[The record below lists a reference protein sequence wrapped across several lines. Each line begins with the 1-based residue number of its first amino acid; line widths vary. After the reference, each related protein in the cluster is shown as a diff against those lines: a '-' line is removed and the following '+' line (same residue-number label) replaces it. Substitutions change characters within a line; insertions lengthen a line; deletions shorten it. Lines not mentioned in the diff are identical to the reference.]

1 MNMTKEEKDELYHGK
16 KRTKKE
22 LEALRRFAGP
32 SLDRV
37 AKINK
42 IKKRREAD
50 ARDRY
55 LQERQGGKY
64 EAMNRA
70 GEAKS
75 AADRERHMKLVLGD
89 DWKPSDEGRLNRD
102 RILAK
107 MDKRNRALDPENDQ
121 GLLSGLRN
129 KLGIM
134 PTAAENERQI
144 MAKNAAKREQ
154 ARLSEGEAEGALAGS
169 AAERIRQAREA
180 REARL
185 RKEERQKKRHEDYRK
200 FSSGKEALETAQE
213 PTTGG
218 LDALGTKAFEKMQ
231 KRDARI
237 KEYKGFTDEA
247 SLLARERAMRG
258 ESPIKE
264 GFSSEEALKG
274 ALPFHRAAEREK
286 HGGVGEKM
294 LEERINREKGL
305 MNIGSLPPSQ
315 RAKLESAEAGGE
327 RMDFDDPSI
336 AGRTSWRGSSEE
348 RRKQK
353 EAREGVSTTE
363 AMREELGGKSVP
375 FTKEMEEEMGGIS
388 LDLNDQDNRELLR
401 GLDPEK
407 AAALDMGDTELA
419 TARDDEA
426 RRLQRQSESGI
437 EEVDFMANSSVE
449 EQDEVIQKVS
459 EDTDPFSEQTAAAK
473 EDTGRFVR
481 YDGASK
487 DGIMIEKNKLKEL
500 FDRKRKMSYLQHV
513 PQENRAALL
522 YNWGLISHK
531 DFTDTQKQS
540 VKELLEIDKLRLQ
553 VGELQ
558 NKAPKMSDA
567 DKAQFTAAANGFQ
580 KAIEDRRWDEAQ
592 AFSDTLEQIIPGSQA
607 KFNVETVQG
616 KIDDGLKKLPALDKA
631 KAQMGKQ
638 VFDGYFNFKN
648 DLIKKIDLVKRS
660 KEGSGDLERLLGAT
674 AQAGENKGKTWS
686 DILEGQGVY
695 SWGTVKK
702 FKKGDA
708 KELAKKLSGGK
719 HEDITQIDRASY
731 MGYVLPRIRLRMME
745 NNYGKWHNMIE
756 EGLHGAQKGQ
766 IKKHQQI
773 INTNS
778 QATAREVADTEEQ
791 TELNAI
797 ENAQERDNEIREAE
811 AEELEVMEGV
821 PPQITKLE
829 LLERLNRMR
838 QLEKLKERNQKGS
851 RGKGSYGRRG
861 TFTN

>member
-1 MNMTKEEKDELYHGK
+1 MLKGRDKIMAEEKDMQY
-16 KRTKKE
+16 
-22 LEALRRFAGP
+22 
-32 SLDRV
+32 
-37 AKINK
+37 
-42 IKKRREAD
+42 
-50 ARDRY
+50 RY
-55 LQERQGGKY
+55 IES
-64 EAMNRA
+64 
-70 GEAKS
+70 KS
-75 AADRERHMKLVLGD
+75 GTDAADEWL
-89 DWKPSDEGRLNRD
+89 
-102 RILAK
+102 
-107 MDKRNRALDPENDQ
+107 
-121 GLLSGLRN
+121 
-129 KLGIM
+129 
-134 PTAAENERQI
+134 
-144 MAKNAAKREQ
+144 
-154 ARLSEGEAEGALAGS
+154 
-169 AAERIRQAREA
+169 
-180 REARL
+180 
-185 RKEERQKKRHEDYRK
+185 
-200 FSSGKEALETAQE
+200 
-213 PTTGG
+213 
-218 LDALGTKAFEKMQ
+218 
-231 KRDARI
+231 
-237 KEYKGFTDEA
+237 
-247 SLLARERAMRG
+247 
-258 ESPIKE
+258 
-264 GFSSEEALKG
+264 
-274 ALPFHRAAEREK
+274 
-286 HGGVGEKM
+286 
-294 LEERINREKGL
+294 
-305 MNIGSLPPSQ
+305 
-315 RAKLESAEAGGE
+315 
-327 RMDFDDPSI
+327 
-336 AGRTSWRGSSEE
+336 
-348 RRKQK
+348 RKQK
-353 EAREGVSTTE
+353 EKKERNRKIV
-363 AMREELGGKSVP
+363 EELGPKLSPSEMVLRAQRAVKKKDSPYASEMPMLPSEYLKKRNEEQEAIRTARLDEIQEVKDVRERQSALSRSPQEYKDHRIKSQEKAYKGFLDEAALLGQEGARRGDHSVVEQATGRREDLGSEALPVYQAMERGEKTEKEAEKRRLELAMRKQNYMTEADRKEYGASPLEEGKPATGGLGELPPSVRAYL
-375 FTKEMEEEMGGIS
+375 KEPGRGGES
-388 LDLNDQDNRELLR
+388 
-401 GLDPEK
+401 DPEK
-407 AAALDMGDTELA
+407 AAVLDMADTELA

-487 DGIMIEKNKLKEL
+487 DGIMLEKNKLKEL

-580 KAIEDRRWDEAQ
+580 KAIENRRWDEAQ

-607 KFNVETVQG
+607 KFNVEKVQG
-616 KIDDGLKKLPALDKA
+616 KIDEGLKNRPELQKVKGL
-631 KAQMGKQ
+631 MGKQ
-638 VFDGYFNFKN
+638 VWDGYFNFKN

-686 DILEGQGVY
+686 DILEGQGY
-695 SWGTVKK
+695 PSWNTIKK

-731 MGYVLPRIRLRMME
+731 MRDVLPRIRMRMME
-745 NNYGKWHNMIE
+745 NNYGRWHKVIE
-756 EGLHGAQKGQ
+756 TELHGAQGNATKELQ
-766 IKKHQQI
+766 EI

-778 QATAREVADTEEQ
+778 QATAREIADTEEQ
-791 TELNAI
+791 TELDAI
-797 ENAQERDNEIREAE
+797 ENAQERDNKIKEAE
-811 AEELEVMEGV
+811 AEEREVMEGV

>member
-1 MNMTKEEKDELYHGK
+1 MLKGRDKIMAEEKDMQY
-16 KRTKKE
+16 
-22 LEALRRFAGP
+22 
-32 SLDRV
+32 
-37 AKINK
+37 
-42 IKKRREAD
+42 
-50 ARDRY
+50 RY
-55 LQERQGGKY
+55 IES
-64 EAMNRA
+64 
-70 GEAKS
+70 KS
-75 AADRERHMKLVLGD
+75 GTDAADEWL
-89 DWKPSDEGRLNRD
+89 
-102 RILAK
+102 
-107 MDKRNRALDPENDQ
+107 
-121 GLLSGLRN
+121 
-129 KLGIM
+129 
-134 PTAAENERQI
+134 
-144 MAKNAAKREQ
+144 
-154 ARLSEGEAEGALAGS
+154 
-169 AAERIRQAREA
+169 
-180 REARL
+180 
-185 RKEERQKKRHEDYRK
+185 
-200 FSSGKEALETAQE
+200 
-213 PTTGG
+213 
-218 LDALGTKAFEKMQ
+218 
-231 KRDARI
+231 
-237 KEYKGFTDEA
+237 
-247 SLLARERAMRG
+247 
-258 ESPIKE
+258 
-264 GFSSEEALKG
+264 
-274 ALPFHRAAEREK
+274 
-286 HGGVGEKM
+286 
-294 LEERINREKGL
+294 
-305 MNIGSLPPSQ
+305 
-315 RAKLESAEAGGE
+315 
-327 RMDFDDPSI
+327 
-336 AGRTSWRGSSEE
+336 
-348 RRKQK
+348 RKQK
-353 EAREGVSTTE
+353 EKKERNQKIV
-363 AMREELGGKSVP
+363 EELGPKLSPSEMVLRAQRAVKKKDSPYASEMPMLPSEYLKKRNEEQEAIRTARLDEIQEVKDARERQSALSRSPQEYKDHRIKSQEKAYKGFLDEAALLGQEGARRGNHSVVEQSTGRREDLGSEALPVYQAMERGKK
-375 FTKEMEEEMGGIS
+375 TEKEAEKRRLELAMRKQNYMTEADRKEYGASPLEEGKPATGG
-388 LDLNDQDNRELLR
+388 LGELPPSIRARLKEPGR
-401 GLDPEK
+401 GGESDPEK
-407 AAALDMGDTELA
+407 AAVLDMADTELA
-419 TARDDEA
+419 IARDDEA

-487 DGIMIEKNKLKEL
+487 NGIMLEKNKLKEL

-580 KAIEDRRWDEAQ
+580 KAVEDRRWDEAQ

-686 DILEGQGVY
+686 DILEGQGY
-695 SWGTVKK
+695 PSWNTVKK

-731 MGYVLPRIRLRMME
+731 MRNVLPRIRMRMME
-745 NNYGKWHNMIE
+745 NNYGRWHKVIE
-756 EGLHGAQKGQ
+756 TELHGAQGNKIEELQ
-766 IKKHQQI
+766 ET

-778 QATAREVADTEEQ
+778 QATARGIADAEDQNESD
-791 TELNAI
+791 AI
-797 ENAQERDNEIREAE
+797 KNAQERDNEIREAE

-829 LLERLNRMR
+829 LLERLDSMR

>member
-1 MNMTKEEKDELYHGK
+1 MLKGRDKIMAEEKDMQY
-16 KRTKKE
+16 
-22 LEALRRFAGP
+22 
-32 SLDRV
+32 
-37 AKINK
+37 
-42 IKKRREAD
+42 
-50 ARDRY
+50 RY
-55 LQERQGGKY
+55 IES
-64 EAMNRA
+64 
-70 GEAKS
+70 KS
-75 AADRERHMKLVLGD
+75 GTDAADEWL
-89 DWKPSDEGRLNRD
+89 
-102 RILAK
+102 
-107 MDKRNRALDPENDQ
+107 
-121 GLLSGLRN
+121 
-129 KLGIM
+129 
-134 PTAAENERQI
+134 
-144 MAKNAAKREQ
+144 
-154 ARLSEGEAEGALAGS
+154 
-169 AAERIRQAREA
+169 
-180 REARL
+180 
-185 RKEERQKKRHEDYRK
+185 
-200 FSSGKEALETAQE
+200 
-213 PTTGG
+213 
-218 LDALGTKAFEKMQ
+218 
-231 KRDARI
+231 
-237 KEYKGFTDEA
+237 
-247 SLLARERAMRG
+247 
-258 ESPIKE
+258 
-264 GFSSEEALKG
+264 
-274 ALPFHRAAEREK
+274 
-286 HGGVGEKM
+286 
-294 LEERINREKGL
+294 
-305 MNIGSLPPSQ
+305 
-315 RAKLESAEAGGE
+315 
-327 RMDFDDPSI
+327 
-336 AGRTSWRGSSEE
+336 
-348 RRKQK
+348 RKQK
-353 EAREGVSTTE
+353 EKKERNRKIV
-363 AMREELGGKSVP
+363 EELGPKLSPSEMVLRAQRAVKKKDSPYASEMPMLPSEYLKKRNEEQEAIRTARLDEIQEVKDARERQSALSRSPQEYKDHRIKSQEKAYKGFLDEAALLGQEGARRGDHSVVEQATGRREDLGSEALPVYQAMERGEKTEKEAEKRRLELAMRKQNYMTEADRKEYGASPLEEGKPATGGLGELPPSVRAYL
-375 FTKEMEEEMGGIS
+375 KEPGRGGES
-388 LDLNDQDNRELLR
+388 
-401 GLDPEK
+401 DPEK
-407 AAALDMGDTELA
+407 AAVLDMADTELA
-419 TARDDEA
+419 IARDDEA

-487 DGIMIEKNKLKEL
+487 DGIMLEKNKLKEL

-580 KAIEDRRWDEAQ
+580 KAIENRRWDEAQ

-607 KFNVETVQG
+607 KFNVEKVQG
-616 KIDDGLKKLPALDKA
+616 KIDEGLKNRPELQKVKGL
-631 KAQMGKQ
+631 MGKQ
-638 VFDGYFNFKN
+638 VWDGYFNFKN

-686 DILEGQGVY
+686 DILEGQGY
-695 SWGTVKK
+695 PSWNTVKK

-731 MGYVLPRIRLRMME
+731 MRDVLPRIRMRMME
-745 NNYGKWHNMIE
+745 NNYGRWHKVIE
-756 EGLHGAQKGQ
+756 TELHGAQGNATKELQ
-766 IKKHQQI
+766 EI

-778 QATAREVADTEEQ
+778 QATAREIADTEEQ
-791 TELNAI
+791 TELDAT
-797 ENAQERDNEIREAE
+797 ENAQERDNAIREE
-811 AEELEVMEGV
+811 QAEELEVMEGV

>member
-1 MNMTKEEKDELYHGK
+1 MLKGRDKIMAEEKDMQY
-16 KRTKKE
+16 
-22 LEALRRFAGP
+22 
-32 SLDRV
+32 
-37 AKINK
+37 
-42 IKKRREAD
+42 
-50 ARDRY
+50 RY
-55 LQERQGGKY
+55 IES
-64 EAMNRA
+64 
-70 GEAKS
+70 KS
-75 AADRERHMKLVLGD
+75 GTDAADEWL
-89 DWKPSDEGRLNRD
+89 
-102 RILAK
+102 
-107 MDKRNRALDPENDQ
+107 
-121 GLLSGLRN
+121 
-129 KLGIM
+129 
-134 PTAAENERQI
+134 
-144 MAKNAAKREQ
+144 
-154 ARLSEGEAEGALAGS
+154 
-169 AAERIRQAREA
+169 
-180 REARL
+180 
-185 RKEERQKKRHEDYRK
+185 
-200 FSSGKEALETAQE
+200 
-213 PTTGG
+213 
-218 LDALGTKAFEKMQ
+218 
-231 KRDARI
+231 
-237 KEYKGFTDEA
+237 
-247 SLLARERAMRG
+247 
-258 ESPIKE
+258 
-264 GFSSEEALKG
+264 
-274 ALPFHRAAEREK
+274 
-286 HGGVGEKM
+286 
-294 LEERINREKGL
+294 
-305 MNIGSLPPSQ
+305 
-315 RAKLESAEAGGE
+315 
-327 RMDFDDPSI
+327 
-336 AGRTSWRGSSEE
+336 
-348 RRKQK
+348 RKQK
-353 EAREGVSTTE
+353 EKKERNRKIV
-363 AMREELGGKSVP
+363 EELGPKLSPSEMVLRAQRAVKKKDSPYASEMPMLPSEYLKKRNEEQEAIRTARLDEIQEVKDARERQSALSRSPQEYKDHRIKSQEKAYKGFLDEAALLGQEGARRGDHSVVEQSTGRREDLGSEALPVYQAMERGKK
-375 FTKEMEEEMGGIS
+375 TEKEAEKRRLELAMRKQNYMTEADRKEYGASPLEEGEPATGG
-388 LDLNDQDNRELLR
+388 LGELPPSIRARLKEPGR
-401 GLDPEK
+401 GGESDPEK
-407 AAALDMGDTELA
+407 AAVLDMADTELA
-419 TARDDEA
+419 IARDDEA

-745 NNYGKWHNMIE
+745 NNYGKWHNLIE